1 VDVKRGIM
9 ISEGALKTYYVREIL
24 ERDANFINET
34 QGKVIEENLRRVS
47 GKLLRSIYRKD
58 FQIQGDDNRMLLQFN
73 FLRYLR
79 FLDIKSSMDK
89 FKNKELRSKLALYNR
104 VIYGRLYNETR
115 SDIKYGLTEEI
126 RDRIRTELEK
136 AM

>member
-1 VDVKRGIM
+1 M
-9 ISEGALKTYYVREIL
+9 ISEGAIKTHYVREIL
-24 ERDANFINET
+24 ERDAKFINET
-34 QGKVIEENLRRVS
+34 QGKVISENLRRVS
-47 GKLLRSIYRKD
+47 GRLLRSIYSKD
-58 FQIQGDDNRMLLQFN
+58 FQIQSDENRMMLQFN

-115 SDIKYGLTEEI
+115 SDIKYGLTEQVKE
-126 RDRIRTELEK
+126 RIKTELEK
-136 AM
+136 TI

>member
-1 VDVKRGIM
+1 M
-9 ISEGALKTYYVREIL
+9 ISDGAIKTHYVREIL
-24 ERDANFINET
+24 ERDAKFINET
-34 QGKVIEENLRRVS
+34 QGKVISENLRRVS
-47 GKLLRSIYRKD
+47 GRLLRSIYRKD
-58 FQIQGDDNRMLLQFN
+58 FQIQGDDNRMMLQFN

-115 SDIKYGLTEEI
+115 SDIKYGLTEQI
-126 RDRIRTELEK
+126 KDRIRTELEK
-136 AM
+136 AI